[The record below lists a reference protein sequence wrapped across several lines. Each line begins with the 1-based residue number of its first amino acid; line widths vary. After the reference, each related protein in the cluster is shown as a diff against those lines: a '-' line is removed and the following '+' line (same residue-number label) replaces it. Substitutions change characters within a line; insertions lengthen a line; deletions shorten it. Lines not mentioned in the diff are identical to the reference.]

1 MKKIFSDQSHFSAA
15 VPVCTL
21 VIACNLITGA
31 QATSSNKIVRPSMLG
46 SRLTSLFLKNGTN
59 YIATGPTLPPPV
71 DEDLRIATG
80 PTLPPPVDED
90 LRIATGPTLPPPVD
104 EDLRIA
110 VRSV

>member
-1 MKKIFSDQSHFSAA
+1 MRKFFCAQSNIVLWVS
-15 VPVCTL
+15 TL
-21 VIACNLITGA
+21 AIACHLVAQTAYSPKFIPTSIATGP
-31 QATSSNKIVRPSMLG
+31 TVPPPVDEDLR
-46 SRLTSLFLKNGTN
+46 
-59 YIATGPTLPPPV
+59 IATGPTLPPPV